1 MRLTELLTKSFAET
15 NGLQRFLSR
24 KVLFKP
30 MEALG
35 FHVVGD
41 HFYEPIPNLKA
52 IARTYD
58 ENKFRLPTGQTFS
71 SDECAKQFESV
82 LGSLLADCKQDLDRA
97 GFTINPYFRFQDAVT
112 LYCTLRSERI
122 HTVIEIGQGYS
133 TLVTLAGLRANR
145 TNGSKTKFIS
155 IDPFDRLGCQG
166 NADAADAAEVT
177 LRRTRIQ
184 DIDPVE
190 LCSQL
195 GPGTLLF
202 IDSSHVFKPG
212 SDVEYMFR
220 EIFPRIPVGTLLH
233 VHDIYTPYPIP
244 TSRYTQDKLFFS
256 EQHHLE
262 SFLEFN
268 SSFVIHTPVFWLF
281 RDYASLRA
289 QLRVSGLP
297 DDLPGNS
304 FYLQRTG

>member
-1 MRLTELLTKSFAET
+1 MKFSELFTKSFAEA
-15 NGLQRFLSR
+15 NGIQRFLSR

-30 MEALG
+30 LEAFG
-35 FHVVGD
+35 FHIVGD

-58 ENKFRLPTGQTFS
+58 ENKFKLPTGQSFS
-71 SDECAKQFESV
+71 FDECAKQFEFV
-82 LGSLLADCKQDLDRA
+82 LGSLLANCKQDLDRA

-145 TNGSKTKFIS
+145 KNGSKTNFIS
-155 IDPFDRLGCQG
+155 VDPFDRLGCQG

-177 LRRTRIQ
+177 LRRARIQ

-190 LCSQL
+190 LCCQL
-195 GPGTLLF
+195 GPGALLF

-212 SDVEYMFR
+212 SDVEYLFR

-233 VHDIYTPYPIP
+233 IHDVYTPYPIP

-256 EQHHLE
+256 EQYHLE

-268 SSFVIHTPVFWLF
+268 SAFRIHTPVFWFF
-281 RDYASLRA
+281 RDHCGLRA
-289 QLRVSGLP
+289 KLKEGHFP

-304 FYLQRTG
+304 FYLQRTC

>member
-1 MRLTELLTKSFAET
+1 MKLTELLTKSFSER
-15 NGLQRFLSR
+15 NGIQRFLCR
-24 KVLFKP
+24 KIFFTP

-35 FHVVGD
+35 IHVVGD
-41 HFYEPIPNLKA
+41 HFYEPLPNLKE
-52 IARTYD
+52 IQRDYN
-58 ENKFRLPTGQTFS
+58 ENTFRLPSGQTFEFMKRATCFEAAVATS
-71 SDECAKQFESV
+71 INECAQALQQVDF
-82 LGSLLADCKQDLDRA
+82 G
-97 GFTINPYFRFQDAVT
+97 INPYFRYEDAVT

-145 TNGSKTKFIS
+145 RNGSKTKFIS

-166 NADAADAAEVT
+166 NADAAAAAEVT

-184 DIDPVE
+184 DIDPIE

-195 GPGTLLF
+195 GPRTLLF

-212 SDVEYMFR
+212 SDVEYLFR